1 MQTLKL
7 LKYFAPYKW
16 LLILMLI
23 LTYGQTTA
31 TLALPDYMA
40 KIVNQGIV
48 GQDGSL
54 ILRNGLLMLLIA
66 LFGGACMVG
75 VGYLASRVA
84 TGFAMQLRD
93 RVFTKVESFSLIEF
107 NTFSTASLITR
118 CTNDI
123 QQIQTVLGML
133 LRLALMAPFMGIGA
147 IIKAY
152 QLAPSMAWIM
162 AIAILTLIS
171 IITVLFITAI
181 PKFTQLQQLVDRLN
195 LVTREILTGLRV
207 VRAFDKEAYEEHKF
221 KKTNQELT
229 DVNLFVNRLMVI
241 MQPAMMLILNLTS
254 VAVVWVGARQI
265 DTGSLQIGDML
276 AFMQYAMQAIFA
288 FLMISIIFIMVPR
301 ASVSA
306 HRVAEVLDT
315 EATIKDPKRPVRT
328 PIGKGLVEFR
338 DVSFGYAGA
347 EEPVLH
353 HISFTAIPGQTTAL
367 VGSTGSGKSTLIN
380 LIPRFYDATGGSIL
394 VDKVN
399 IRDMLQEDLRARIG
413 YVSQKA
419 VLFSGKVEDNIRYGD
434 PKATQ
439 AEVEHAARTAQA
451 SEFIGELE
459 QGFQS
464 PISQGGAN
472 VSGGQKQRL
481 AIARA
486 LAKKPEIYI
495 FDDSFSSLDF
505 KTDANLRQALGHETA
520 GKTVIIVAQRISTII
535 QAEKIIVLDG
545 GNIVGQGTHTQ
556 LLKTCAVYREIASSQ
571 LSEGELAKAL
581 GDVSYDDNIGGALAG
596 GGVV

>member
-1 MQTLKL
+1 
-7 LKYFAPYKW
+7 
-16 LLILMLI
+16 MLI

-40 KIVNQGIV
+40 KIINQGIV
-48 GQDGSL
+48 GQNSSL
-54 ILRNGLLMLLIA
+54 IFHNGLVMLLIA
-66 LFGGACMVG
+66 LLGGVCMIG
-75 VGYLASRVA
+75 VGFLASKVA

-93 RVFTKVESFSLIEF
+93 KIFTKVESFSLLEF

-162 AIAILTLIS
+162 AIS
-171 IITVLFITAI
+171 IIILVAIIALLFITAI
-181 PKFTQLQQLVDRLN
+181 PRFTRLQRLVDRLN

-207 VRAFDKEAYEEHKF
+207 IRAFNTESYEEHKF
-221 KKTNQELT
+221 EKANQDLT

-254 VAVVWVGARQI
+254 VAIVWIGARQI
-265 DTGSLQIGDML
+265 DVGSLQIGDML

-306 HRVAEVLDT
+306 QRVAEVLDT
-315 EATIKDPKRPVRT
+315 EATIKDPKRPVKT
-328 PIGKGLVEFR
+328 PLGKGLVEFK
-338 DVSFGYAGA
+338 DVTFGYAGA

-353 HISFTAIPGQTTAL
+353 HINFTAIPGQTTAF

-380 LIPRFYDATGGSIL
+380 LIPRFYDVTEGAIL
-394 VDKVN
+394 VDEVD
-399 IRDMLQEDLRARIG
+399 IRDMRQEDLRARIG

-419 VLFSGKVEDNIRYGD
+419 VLFSGKVEDNIKYGD
-434 PKATQ
+434 PKATRD
-439 AEVEHAARTAQA
+439 EVKHAADIAQA
-451 SEFIGELE
+451 SEFIGQLEL
-459 QGFQS
+459 GLQS
-464 PISQGGAN
+464 PIAQGGAN

-486 LAKKPEIYI
+486 VAKKPEIYI

-505 KTDANLRQALGHETA
+505 KTDADLRKALRHETK
-520 GKTVIIVAQRISTII
+520 GKTVLIVAQRISTII
-535 QAEKIIVLDG
+535 QAEKIVVLDA
-545 GNIVGQGTHTQ
+545 GNVVAQGTHSE
-556 LLKTCAVYREIASSQ
+556 LLRTCTVYREIASSQ
-571 LSEGELAKAL
+571 LSEAELAKAIEITTDEY
-581 GDVSYDDNIGGALAG
+581 GISGKLAG
-596 GGVV
+596 GEVL

>member
-1 MQTLKL
+1 MRILKL

-16 LLILMLI
+16 FLILMLI

-48 GQDGSL
+48 GQDSSV
-54 ILRNGLLMLLIA
+54 IFHNGLIMLLIA

-75 VGYLASRVA
+75 VGYLASKVA
-84 TGFAMQLRD
+84 TGFAMRLRD
-93 RVFTKVESFSLIEF
+93 EIFTKVESFSLLEF

-162 AIAILTLIS
+162 AISIGTLIM
-171 IITVLFITAI
+171 IIATLFVAAI
-181 PKFTQLQQLVDRLN
+181 PKFTQLQKLVDRLN

-207 VRAFDKEAYEEHKF
+207 IRAFNTEKYEEHKF
-221 KKTNQELT
+221 KNANQDLT
-229 DVNLFVNRLMVI
+229 EVNLFVNRLMVI

-254 VAVVWVGARQI
+254 IAVVWVGAQQI
-265 DTGSLQIGDML
+265 NTGSLQIGDML

-306 HRVAEVLDT
+306 ERVAEVLDT
-315 EATIKDPKRPVRT
+315 EATIKDPKRPAT
-328 PIGKGLVEFR
+328 APLGKGLVEFK
-338 DVSFGYAGA
+338 DVTFGYAGA

-353 HISFTAIPGQTTAL
+353 NLNFTAVPGQTTAF

-380 LIPRFYDATGGSIL
+380 LIPRFYDVTDGEIL
-394 VDKVN
+394 VDGVN
-399 IRDMLQEDLRARIG
+399 IRDMRQEDLRARIG
-413 YVSQKA
+413 SVSQKA
-419 VLFSGKVEDNIRYGD
+419 VLFSGNVEGNIKYGD
-434 PKATQ
+434 PKATR
-439 AEVEHAARTAQA
+439 AEVSHAAEIAQA
-451 SEFIGELE
+451 SDFIGQLE
-459 QGFQS
+459 GGLES

-505 KTDANLRQALGHETA
+505 KTDADLRKALEHETK
-520 GKTVIIVAQRISTII
+520 GKTVLIVAQRISTII
-535 QAEKIIVLDG
+535 QAEKIVVLEAG
-545 GNIVGQGTHTQ
+545 SIVGQGTHRE
-556 LLKTCAVYREIASSQ
+556 LLRACTVYREIASSQ
-571 LSEGELAKAL
+571 LSEAELTQAL
-581 GDVSYDDNIGGALAG
+581 GGSTDEEYPGGHLSR
-596 GGVV
+596 GVVL